1 MKQQAITMDA
11 HPCFVDPATLNDA
24 PHARLAELRPITPLV
39 QFGPN
44 QYLVLRA
51 PHVEL
56 LLTDPRTRQVEGSEF
71 VALKQIPD
79 GITARFISD
88 LFLFSNGGMH
98 RKKRGLFARS
108 FSHRAM
114 QDLRGQVRSVADGIV
129 ANLPRGE
136 SIDFVDRVAARVPAD
151 MIAAILGL
159 PEDDTKHFSRLV
171 YDVSLA
177 FAPVYPHDQHDKI
190 ENATK
195 DLFHYVKGQLRL
207 RMAASSDDMLSDLVT
222 DWQVQQDIPFN
233 SLAFQ
238 VVGLIIA
245 GSDTTRTAFAMLIA
259 MLLERPTDWAALRF
273 DPALI
278 PGAVSEGM
286 RYEPSVA
293 TIPRLTT
300 APLELDGNEVPAG
313 VALSLSTMSAM
324 RDPAVYVNPE
334 QFDIRR
340 TDHSRFHPVFGI
352 GPHRCIGEM
361 LARIE
366 MEESLAAILDGAPE
380 IELQTRPRMMG
391 FGGIRQITPMKVRI
405 P

>member
-1 MKQQAITMDA
+1 
-11 HPCFVDPATLNDA
+11 
-24 PHARLAELRPITPLV
+24 
-39 QFGPN
+39 
-44 QYLVLRA
+44 
-51 PHVEL
+51 
-56 LLTDPRTRQVEGSEF
+56 
-71 VALKQIPD
+71 
-79 GITARFISD
+79 
-88 LFLFSNGGMH
+88 
-98 RKKRGLFARS
+98 
-108 FSHRAM
+108 
-114 QDLRGQVRSVADGIV
+114 
-129 ANLPRGE
+129 
-136 SIDFVDRVAARVPAD
+136 
-151 MIAAILGL
+151 
-159 PEDDTKHFSRLV
+159 
-171 YDVSLA
+171 
-177 FAPVYPHDQHDKI
+177 
-190 ENATK
+190 
-195 DLFHYVKGQLRL
+195 
-207 RMAASSDDMLSDLVT
+207 
-222 DWQVQQDIPFN
+222 
-233 SLAFQ
+233 AFQ

-324 RDPAVYVNPE
+324 RDPAVYANPE

-340 TDHSRFHPVFGI
+340 TDHPRFHPVFGI

-366 MEESLAAILDGAPE
+366 MEESLAAILNGAPE

>member
-1 MKQQAITMDA
+1 MNEQAKIISGY
-11 HPCFVDPATLNDA
+11 PCFVDPATLNDA
-24 PHARLAELRPITPLV
+24 PHARLAELRQETPLV

-56 LLTDPRTRQVEGSEF
+56 LLTDPRTRQVEGAEF

-88 LFLFSNGGMH
+88 LLLFSNGGMH

-108 FSHRAM
+108 FAHRAM
-114 QDLRGQVRSVADGIV
+114 QDMRGQVRAVADTII
-129 ANLPRGE
+129 ASLPRGQ
-136 SIDFVDRVAARVPAD
+136 SIDFVDCVAARVPAE

-159 PEDDTKHFSRLV
+159 PDDDTRHFAQLV
-171 YDVSLA
+171 YDVALA
-177 FAPVYPHDQHDKI
+177 FTPVYPHDRHDKI

-207 RMAASSDDMLSDLVT
+207 RMGATSEDLLSALVT
-222 DWQVQQDIPFN
+222 DWQAEQDIPFD

-245 GSDTTRTAFAMLIA
+245 GSDTTRSAFAMLIA
-259 MLLERPTDWAALRF
+259 LLLERPSDWAALRS
-273 DPALI
+273 DPGLI
-278 PGAVSEGM
+278 PGAVAEGM

-300 APLELDGNEVPAG
+300 APVELDGNEVPAG

-324 RDPAVYVNPE
+324 RDPIVYANPD

-340 TDHSRFHPVFGI
+340 TDHPRFHPVFGI

-366 MEESLAAILDGAPE
+366 MEESLAAVLQGAPG
-380 IELQTRPRMMG
+380 IELQTRPRMLG
-391 FGGIRQITPMKVRI
+391 FGGIRQITPMKVLI